1 MTGGF
6 LRSGHAPDCVSR
18 PSGGITLVKGATMP
32 HATERDEHPPA
43 SVLIVEDDEALRMTL
58 VELLE
63 RRGYDPVPVGTGHE
77 GLEKLDV
84 RTASV
89 VLDLRLP
96 DMDGMDVLRKIKTED
111 PRVPVIVVT
120 GYGSERRAV
129 EAVKQG
135 AFNYIPKPI
144 EAEELLGVLREA
156 VEKRRLTWENQ
167 DLRARLDEKYG
178 IQGLLGNSPA
188 MRKVFERIHQVAGV
202 RSTVLITGE
211 SGTGKEL
218 VARAIHQLSPRKNRP
233 FVAMNC
239 AALPENL
246 VEDELFGHVKGAY
259 TGAES
264 DREGRF
270 MQAHRGTLFIDEI
283 AEMAPRT
290 QAKLLRVLESMEY
303 SPVGTTAFEKVDVR
317 VVAATNR
324 NIHEEVEKGN
334 FREDLFYRINVVR
347 IDLPALRD
355 RLGDIAILA
364 RTFIDEISAAN
375 ERAVRSV
382 SPEALRG
389 LEQYSWPGN
398 VRELRNVLEQIIVL
412 SDREEIA
419 IDDLPEEFRRAS
431 DRHEDDVVIRPGTSL
446 KTVERSLILRT
457 MEEFSGNRTR
467 VSEVLGISLRTLQR
481 KLKEYGLTRHD
492 Q

>member
-1 MTGGF
+1 M
-6 LRSGHAPDCVSR
+6 PD
-18 PSGGITLVKGATMP
+18 
-32 HATERDEHPPA
+32 ATERDEHPPA
-43 SVLIVEDDEALRMTL
+43 SVLIVEDDDALRTTL

-96 DMDGMDVLRKIKTED
+96 DMDGMDVLRRIKTED

-129 EAVKQG
+129 EAVQQG

-156 VEKRRLTWENQ
+156 VEKRRLAWENQ

-178 IQGLLGNSPA
+178 LEGLLGNSPA
-188 MRKVFERIHQVAGV
+188 MRRVFERIHQVASV
-202 RSTVLITGE
+202 RSIVLITGE

-270 MQAHRGTLFIDEI
+270 KQAHRGTLFIDEI
-283 AEMAPRT
+283 GEMAPRT

-317 VVAATNR
+317 VLAATNR

-347 IDLPALRD
+347 IDLPTLRD
-355 RLGDIAILA
+355 RPGDIAILA
-364 RTFIDEISAAN
+364 RAFIDEISAAN
-375 ERAVRSV
+375 DREVRSV
-382 SPEALRG
+382 SPEALRA

-419 IDDLPEEFRRAS
+419 IDDLPEEFRSAS
-431 DRHEDDVVIRPGTSL
+431 DRLEDDVVIRPGTSL
-446 KTVERSLILRT
+446 KAVERALILRT
-457 MEEFSGNRTR
+457 MEEFSGNRAR

-481 KLKEYGLTRHD
+481 KLKEYGLTRHE